1 MQYTPLGSTGLI
13 VSRLALGCMTYG
25 SSKWRNWVL
34 DEDAARPF
42 YRQAVEA
49 GINFFD
55 TADMYS
61 LGASEEV
68 TGRALKEFT
77 RRDETVI
84 ATKVFNEMAPGPNMK
99 GLGRKHIIQA
109 CEASLRRLGVD
120 RIDLYYIHRWDPSVP
135 VDEMLEALND
145 LVRAGKVLYLGAS
158 SGPAWR
164 MAQALSL
171 SERRGWARFVAMQ
184 NHYNLVYREEEREMN
199 PLCVSEGVG
208 IVPWSPL
215 ARGMLARPRPADSK
229 VTGAGTAR
237 SAGDAYSVS
246 LYDSPSDWEVVDA
259 VERVAKARG
268 VSMAEVALAWL
279 LSRPGVT
286 APIIGASKPGHLDAA
301 VRAVDLTLTPTECV
315 ELEAPYRP
323 HEVRGFAV
331 PKPSNTP

>member
-1 MQYTPLGSTGLI
+1 MEYANLGSTGLV

-42 YRQAVEA
+42 FREAVEA

-68 TGRALKEFT
+68 TGRALRELT

-84 ATKVFNEMAPGPNMK
+84 ATKVYNEMAKAPNMK
-99 GLGRKHIIQA
+99 GLGRKHIIQG
-109 CEASLRRLGVD
+109 CEASLRRLGTD

-158 SGPAWR
+158 SGPAWE
-164 MAQALSL
+164 MARALST

-184 NHYNLVYREEEREMN
+184 NHYNLIYREEEREMN
-199 PLCVSEGVG
+199 PLCLAAGIG

-215 ARGMLARPRPADSK
+215 ARGMLARPRPADST
-229 VTGAGTAR
+229 VAGAGTAR

-246 LYDSPSDWEVVDA
+246 LYDDPSDWEVVDA
-259 VERVAKARG
+259 VENVARARG
-268 VSMAEVALAWL
+268 VAMAEVALAWL
-279 LSRPGVT
+279 LARPGVV
-286 APIIGASKPGHLDAA
+286 APIIGASRPGHLATA
-301 VRAVDLTLTPTECV
+301 VRALGLTLSADECAT
-315 ELEAPYRP
+315 LEAPYRP
-323 HEVRGFAV
+323 HGVKGFAV
-331 PKPSNTP
+331 PKS

>member
-1 MQYTPLGSTGLI
+1 
-13 VSRLALGCMTYG
+13 MTYG
-25 SSKWRNWVL
+25 SSKWRDWVL

-61 LGASEEV
+61 LGASEEI

-84 ATKVFNEMAPGPNMK
+84 ATKVFNDMAPGPNMK
-99 GLGRKHIIQA
+99 GLGRKHIIQG
-109 CEASLRRLGVD
+109 CEASLRRLGTD

-135 VDEMLEALND
+135 VDETLEALND
-145 LVRAGKVLYLGAS
+145 LVRWGKVLYLGAS

-164 MAQALSL
+164 MAQALSE

-184 NHYNLVYREEEREMN
+184 NHYNLIYREEEREMN
-199 PLCVSEGVG
+199 PLCVAEGVG

-237 SAGDAYSVS
+237 SLGDGYSVL

-286 APIIGASKPGHLDAA
+286 APIVGASKPAHLEAA
-301 VRAVDLTLTPTECV
+301 VRAVDLRLSPDECAV
-315 ELEAPYRP
+315 LEAPYRP
-323 HEVRGFAV
+323 HAVRGFAV
-331 PKPSNTP
+331 PKPSNAP